1 MTILYPF
8 IQILLEWTFNKSLPT
23 SVSLWDQYKYI
34 AFNIFSCRIL
44 IISYKMFIITGISN
58 EKTNI
63 LIIYG
68 KLCRNVT
75 LFYRQKSTSLYQV
88 QEKLKACRSSKLNFS
103 SSYFYADDSHVE
115 IIWLHAVVFFEHDI
129 LHFWDNVHSQQQERN
144 SDFDSTVA
152 DETTI
157 LHTNNCPIQ
166 TLKNYQKY
174 TSIAYI
180 NCQSI
185 LSTFDK
191 LAVMLKSYEFDIISL
206 SET

>member
-1 MTILYPF
+1 
-8 IQILLEWTFNKSLPT
+8 
-23 SVSLWDQYKYI
+23 
-34 AFNIFSCRIL
+34 
-44 IISYKMFIITGISN
+44 MFIITGISN

-129 LHFWDNVHSQQQERN
+129 LHF
-144 SDFDSTVA
+144 
-152 DETTI
+152 
-157 LHTNNCPIQ
+157 
-166 TLKNYQKY
+166 
-174 TSIAYI
+174 
-180 NCQSI
+180 
-185 LSTFDK
+185 
-191 LAVMLKSYEFDIISL
+191 
-206 SET
+206 